1 VSARAELGALEA
13 SGLIQIAAL
22 QPELEYL
29 FRHALVQDAAYSS
42 LLKQDRRA
50 LHGLAAETL
59 LAVYPDRR
67 RELAAVIAMHFEL
80 AGDEVRAAEQL
91 VIAGEHAAERFA
103 NHEALAFF
111 DRALAM
117 LPRDDAH
124 ADPRLRSAIG
134 AAKAGM
140 AVTGPNPAIDRLEQ
154 GIAAAGE
161 RSDRRLLADA
171 YFWVAFLRQRRG
183 EKPESSPELRE
194 ALDRGAEIGEALGD
208 ASARAIPKA
217 FLAVDRMTRGELRAG
232 AQQLS
237 AALDELEGKVDPR
250 TIGMLSDFVAFTYA
264 HLGDFRGADA
274 AVARS
279 ERLAQIGD
287 DIARLDANLARTMIY
302 LERGDAAESSSLAAQ
317 CAAQSE
323 HLGAVMC
330 AVGANIMLG
339 SARFALADAIGA
351 KAPLERSRELS
362 QFTPLHPLRTLA
374 VGLLGSVR
382 ASLGDLPTG
391 TADLNEALAAGRM
404 MQDRFGEA
412 TILQLRAATYAH
424 QTPPD
429 WTAALADL
437 DAAVAH
443 FEAMDARP
451 SIARALRAR
460 AQALRAVGRAGDADE
475 AERRSREIASQIGLK
490 DFN

>member
-1 VSARAELGALEA
+1 
-13 SGLIQIAAL
+13 
-22 QPELEYL
+22 
-29 FRHALVQDAAYSS
+29 
-42 LLKQDRRA
+42 
-50 LHGLAAETL
+50 
-59 LAVYPDRR
+59 
-67 RELAAVIAMHFEL
+67 
-80 AGDEVRAAEQL
+80 
-91 VIAGEHAAERFA
+91 
-103 NHEALAFF
+103 
-111 DRALAM
+111 
-117 LPRDDAH
+117 
-124 ADPRLRSAIG
+124 
-134 AAKAGM
+134 
-140 AVTGPNPAIDRLEQ
+140 
-154 GIAAAGE
+154 
-161 RSDRRLLADA
+161 
-171 YFWVAFLRQRRG
+171 
-183 EKPESSPELRE
+183 
-194 ALDRGAEIGEALGD
+194 
-208 ASARAIPKA
+208 
-217 FLAVDRMTRGELRAG
+217 
-232 AQQLS
+232 
-237 AALDELEGKVDPR
+237 
-250 TIGMLSDFVAFTYA
+250 
-264 HLGDFRGADA
+264 
-274 AVARS
+274 
-279 ERLAQIGD
+279 
-287 DIARLDANLARTMIY
+287 

-475 AERRSREIASQIGLK
+475 AERRAREIASQIGLK